1 MQQTVTTV
9 EISNFIPPRGMRK
22 VSRIVLPVSVQSG
35 YEKIVRCGCRLTCE
49 TLGTGVISLTVEE
62 PRLGDFVIKLVNST
76 QEVEEALTDMIEAFN
91 EEEFDKWKS
100 RREQM
105 M

>member
-1 MQQTVTTV
+1 M
-9 EISNFIPPRGMRK
+9 
-22 VSRIVLPVSVQSG
+22 
-35 YEKIVRCGCRLTCE
+35 
-49 TLGTGVISLTVEE
+49 ISLTIEE